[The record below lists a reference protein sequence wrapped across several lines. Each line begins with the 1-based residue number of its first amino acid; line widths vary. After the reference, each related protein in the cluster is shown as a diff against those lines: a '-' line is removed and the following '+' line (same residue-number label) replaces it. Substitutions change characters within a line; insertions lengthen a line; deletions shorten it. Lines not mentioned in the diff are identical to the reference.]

1 MRYFFLAMV
10 FFFCSPLI
18 VYADLQEKPYVPETQ
33 GLGISNMAISATTGF
48 IASSHEQLNFNEYTQ
63 RQNRYTELKG
73 GFGERLMDNFFTE
86 TGGWQRIESA
96 KVSHRTGKLNLVK
109 EGSNSKTGLD
119 GIYIKFND
127 NGTPKD
133 LMVGEAKV
141 NSSKLR
147 MTKSGMQ
154 MSPEWR
160 NQRLFLTAQRFSNAG
175 KAIREGTYNISFTP
189 PLSNQESTTIP
200 NGRNGKITFWFDG
213 QAKQWRTYTEPLVS
227 GKQVAD
233 KLDTLASYIK
243 SSAKGDVAY
252 RARLFTIDAR
262 TEDIKIRTINVET
275 GAFESKPIV
284 NEFKNL
290 PAKVQNAI
298 RGTLRQT
305 IVHEL
310 TKNGQSVHIAEAN
323 ANKVT
328 SYAEKMG
335 GMHDL
340 INKFYPKNVW
350 HQQLL
355 ARPVLLGTIS
365 GGALA
370 GVFDLGFQA
379 RAGQIDLEQV
389 AVISGLGSFSG
400 GATWC
405 GIKMEEY
412 LAQDLLQ
419 SPALGLS
426 QSAKNILAKVGGG
439 LTGGGIAGFIFAYG
453 GYLAG
458 YMDRQE
464 ANQTAISGLIGTG
477 IGTGFGVAVTS
488 LVSVIGTAGT
498 GAAITGMSGI
508 AATNASLAWLGGGTL
523 AAGGLGVAGGALIL
537 SGGTMVIAIAA
548 TWVITSIYSI
558 FDAETRQNIVFQLIK
573 TIRSSKEEEI
583 KLLYQKGI

>member
-1 MRYFFLAMV
+1 MRYLSFALV
-10 FFFCSPLI
+10 FFFCSTLI
-18 VYADLQEKPYVPETQ
+18 AYADQQERHYISENH
-33 GLGISNMAISATTGF
+33 GLGMSNMAISATTGF
-48 IASSHEQLNFNEYTQ
+48 IASSHENLNFNAVTQ
-63 RQNRYTELKG
+63 KKSRYTELKG
-73 GFGERLMDNFFTE
+73 AFGESLMDYFFTE

-96 KVSHRTGKLNLVK
+96 KVSQGTGKLNLVN

-160 NQRLFLTAQRFSNAG
+160 NQRLFLTAQRYSNAG
-175 KAIREGTYNISFTP
+175 KAFREGTYNIAFTP

-213 QAKQWRTYTEPLVS
+213 QAKQWRTYTEPFVT

-243 SSAKGDVAY
+243 AAAQGEVTY

-262 TEDIKIRTINVET
+262 TSNINIRIINAET
-275 GAFESKPIV
+275 GTFESKPIV

-290 PAKVQNAI
+290 PVKVQNAI

-310 TKNGQSVHIAEAN
+310 TKNGQAVHIAESN

-328 SYAEKMG
+328 NYAEKTG
-335 GMHDL
+335 SMHDL
-340 INKFYPKNVW
+340 INKFYPKNAW

-379 RAGQIDLEQV
+379 RSGQIDLRQL
-389 AVISGLGSFSG
+389 AVISSLGGVSG
-400 GATWC
+400 GAAWG
-405 GIKMEEY
+405 GIKMEDY
-412 LAQDLLQ
+412 LAQDFLQ

-426 QSAKNILAKVGGG
+426 QSAKSILAKLGGG
-439 LTGGGIAGFIFAYG
+439 FTGGGIASLLFAYG
-453 GYLAG
+453 GYLGG
-458 YMDRQE
+458 YMDREE
-464 ANQTAISGLIGTG
+464 AKQTVISGLIGTG
-477 IGTGFGVAVTS
+477 VGAGFGIAVTS